1 MAKAVKVKQEA
12 AVVEAVVKTAAGETA
27 ASADLVE
34 AVLDAWRAKLACDEA
49 DAAYKA
55 AVEAVKAMVEAPCS
69 IIVPG
74 VCRAQYAVTT
84 RVAVTHPE
92 TLETILGARYI
103 DLVKV
108 TEKVDATEQLIE
120 MATDGDDP
128 LAPAIRAA
136 LKISQG
142 ESFAL
147 RAEKPGSG
155 K

>member
-1 MAKAVKVKQEA
+1 MAKALKKRDVAEA
-12 AVVEAVVKTAAGETA
+12 AVIRTAAGETA

-49 DAAYKA
+49 EAAYKA
-55 AVEAVKAMVEAPCS
+55 AVEAVKAMVDAPCS

-84 RVAVTHPE
+84 RVSVIHPE
-92 TLETILGARYI
+92 TLETILGERYP

-120 MATDGDDP
+120 MAMDGDDP

-142 ESFAL
+142 ESFTM

-155 K
+155 Q